1 VYKGETVTVSAGT
14 PGSEA
19 HRVFNQGATG
29 FVSLQSVRHDTE
41 QRAKDFCDR
50 KGKAMESIRE
60 TDATPPYILGNFPR
74 VEIVFDCVERPMVV
88 GPATGDD
95 PKHTKLINLK
105 KLLDAHVITQDEFDR
120 EKTKIRDQ
128 P

>member
-1 VYKGETVTVSAGT
+1 
-14 PGSEA
+14 
-19 HRVFNQGATG
+19 
-29 FVSLQSVRHDTE
+29 
-41 QRAKDFCDR
+41 
-50 KGKAMESIRE
+50 MESIRE

-105 KLLDAHVITQDEFDR
+105 NSWTR
-120 EKTKIRDQ
+120 M
-128 P
+128 